1 MLVWMD
7 LEMTGLD
14 HDRDVIVEIATIVTD
29 DELAIVAEG
38 PDLVVHVDEVAAEQI
53 TEDDARRAGAASRDA
68 LLALSEFALAAER
81 IALGHAPSAVATI
94 GEAAILAPSRNVVPG
109 RVAFTVDV
117 RDPRSETLDAMEA
130 ALGEAAAEIAARR
143 HLEIALTRIWRK
155 EPVPFDPAI
164 VAAIDASAESLGHPR
179 RRIISGAGHDA
190 CNLAAKVPAAM
201 IFVPCRAG
209 KSHAPE
215 EWSDREQLAAGAAA
229 IYQAVRALD
238 RSLAAVKRI

>member
-1 MLVWMD
+1 MP
-7 LEMTGLD
+7 GP
-14 HDRDVIVEIATIVTD
+14 RRCRAAAT
-29 DELAIVAEG
+29 
-38 PDLVVHVDEVAAEQI
+38 P
-53 TEDDARRAGAASRDA
+53 

-81 IALGHAPSAVATI
+81 IALHHAPSAVATI

-117 RDPRSETLDAMEA
+117 RDPRSETLDAMA
-130 ALGEAAAEIAARR
+130 TALSEAAAEISARR
-143 HLEIALTRIWRK
+143 HLKIALTRIWRK

-201 IFVPCRAG
+201 IFVPCKDG
-209 KSHAPE
+209 VSHNESESATQG
-215 EWSDREQLAAGAAA
+215 DCAAGADVLLQTVLRLANA
-229 IYQAVRALD
+229 PRA
-238 RSLAAVKRI
+238 